1 MPATVPTRAAT
12 PRNPSLA
19 ADARPWS
26 AERWCGYFEGNTT
39 AWLSSPLH
47 GSAALTTSERAA
59 IADSIAMFQLGE
71 SGGGTHVRRA
81 AEAYVARGGE
91 AAYVQALALFIAE
104 EQRHGAEL
112 GRFMDAAG
120 LARWKR
126 CTTDGCFRTLR
137 HTGGLERAIAVLLTA
152 EVIAQVYYR
161 ALRSATNSSWLRALC
176 TRILRDEVAHIA
188 FQAER
193 LALLRRSRGPCA
205 RAWRNA
211 LQRVLFAGAVSWV
224 YCTHGRC
231 LRAGGF
237 PLRRFW
243 RSCWS
248 RYRMAHARWNT
259 PHFQHKLNSR
269 NE

>member
-1 MPATVPTRAAT
+1 MPAARNAVTAPPRPSVPVTQG
-12 PRNPSLA
+12 
-19 ADARPWS
+19 S
-26 AERWCGYFEGNTT
+26 AERWIGYFEANAA
-39 AWLSSPLH
+39 AWSALPLR
-47 GSAALTTSERAA
+47 GSVHLNEAERAA

-91 AAYVQALALFIAE
+91 AAYVEALALFIAE

-152 EVIAQVYYR
+152 EIIAQVYYR
-161 ALRSATNSSWLRALC
+161 ALRSATNSSGLRALC

-188 FQAER
+188 FQTER
-193 LALLRRSRGPCA
+193 LALLRRSCGPCA

-211 LQRVLFAGAVSWV
+211 LQRLLFAAAVSWV
-224 YCTHGRC
+224 YVTHGPC

-237 PLRRFW
+237 PLWRFW
-243 RSCWS
+243 RACWS
-248 RYRMAHARWNT
+248 RYRMAHARWNA
-259 PHFQHKLNSR
+259 PAHPAQAQR
-269 NE
+269 P

>member
-1 MPATVPTRAAT
+1 MPAA
-12 PRNPSLA
+12 RNAVNAPPQPGGPVAQSCA
-19 ADARPWS
+19 GRWIAYFEANAGAWS
-26 AERWCGYFEGNTT
+26 AR
-39 AWLSSPLH
+39 PLH
-47 GSAALTTSERAA
+47 GSANLNEAERAA

-81 AEAYVARGGE
+81 AKAYVALGGE
-91 AAYVQALALFIAE
+91 AAYMEALALFIAE

-126 CTTDGCFRTLR
+126 CTTDGCFRSLR

-152 EVIAQVYYR
+152 EIIAQVYYR

-176 TRILRDEVAHIA
+176 TRILRDEAAHIA
-188 FQAER
+188 FQTER
-193 LALLRRSRGPCA
+193 LALLRRSCGPCA

-211 LQRVLFAGAVSWV
+211 LHRLLFAAAVSWV
-224 YCTHGRC
+224 YVTHGPC

-237 PLRRFW
+237 PLKRFW
-243 RSCWS
+243 RACWS
-248 RYRMAHARWNT
+248 RYRMAHARWNDPAHPT
-259 PHFQHKLNSR
+259 QALRP
-269 NE
+269 